1 MIMKKNV
8 LLIFSVLLSLL
19 PQAMN
24 AATWS
29 FEWNTSKKDG
39 GQGFYNFGASRE
51 DKDVYTTEL
60 NGLQWNASA
69 VGTTLYAFTANMGQY
84 IGSAGEPASSA
95 RLWTDGIVG
104 KVTTVRVTARVQKPE
119 YAGDISVT
127 VNGTSYLCDEAASA
141 ALQSTEAQFVFTVN
155 AADAQEGEVAIILNQ
170 TSEKKGPLYLR
181 KIEIDYEKA
190 QTGVMPP
197 VFSPAAGTFDEAQT
211 VEIKSSATVEAERTI
226 YYTTDGSN
234 PKQEGG
240 TRKAYT
246 EPLNIAETTTV
257 KAVVLEGADYSD
269 VVEAKY
275 VIRKDPQLSFYK
287 QNITITSGD
296 DGYADLLN
304 PNKLSPIEYT
314 SSQWD
319 VCSVDD
325 KGFLATSY
333 VEYTQTV
340 IITATFAGNEEY
352 KRGEAKMFV
361 TVEAKQPLKT
371 PVVTPMGGT
380 FDATQEVTVT
390 TDDENAVTIWYSTE
404 AKDAEEFQDDYTKS
418 TVVEGKTASF
428 TIDRSCTLY
437 VMTRGYNQN
446 SEVVTAQ
453 FVINEPLKADFTT
466 ESAATAYYDQ
476 EFDSAEEMSDWTAD
490 NGWKLVNKK
499 FGSIKADDV
508 YSIAISHDAQKT
520 GNAKLTSP
528 ELTIEEGSSVEF
540 YAYFQA
546 PFLIYGKWTFNV
558 IDTENNESTTLLNAF
573 DWAQDNSYSGPNWNK
588 FSFDLAAYTGK
599 KVKFVFDYPFGGE
612 DLAIDGFRLVKT
624 DPAAADEIHIF
635 EGESITF
642 RSLATGKPESLEWT
656 FPGAET
662 ETSTEENPVVK
673 YNVAGTYDVTLTVKR
688 GEQTDKMERKNFVVV
703 SQKAPT
709 AQIGLPEEGYES
721 PWVGVFVPT
730 EVPVTFRDLS
740 TGNPTEWNWVFQF
753 ADKETSTEQ
762 NPTVTFIKK
771 GTVSVG
777 LTAKN
782 AAGQS
787 NDVLQYAVQAGGAQY
802 VWNISSEENKNL
814 EKITLGWYGNY
825 AGSNWLGID
834 KFAERYKAPLAD
846 ATIDKVS
853 VYFASVTA
861 IDADYPV
868 TLTVNAVAGNGE
880 PGDVLAS
887 ASVKASDLKY
897 VDNDFLATDFTLDK
911 TVNLK
916 AGEGFF
922 VVVGPFPNGSLDEA
936 PYTSDDISIFCLRR
950 GEGNKNT
957 AWQLVEDQDE
967 TGAGLGT
974 FKWFE
979 NTDDPTSIAIAPC
992 VEYKDKGNGIQSAGA
1007 VCQPETKVESVY
1019 TISGQRVDAPHQGG
1033 MYIVKYTDGTCRKI
1047 MWK

>member
-24 AATWS
+24 AVTWS

-127 VNGTSYLCDEAASA
+127 VNGTSYLCDEATSA

-181 KIEIDYEKA
+181 KIEIDYEKT

-197 VFSPAAGTFDEAQT
+197 VFTPAAGTFDEAQT

-287 QNITITSGD
+287 QNITLTSGD

-352 KRGEAKMFV
+352 KQGEAKMFV

-380 FDATQEVTVT
+380 FDAPQEVTVT

-418 TVVEGKTASF
+418 TVVEGKTTSF
-428 TIDRSCTLY
+428 IVDKSCTLY

-476 EFDSAEEMSDWTAD
+476 EFDSAEEMSDWTVD

-508 YSIAISHDAQKT
+508 YSIAISYDAQKT

-558 IDTENNESTTLLNAF
+558 IDTETNESTTLLNAF
-573 DWAQDNSYSGPNWNK
+573 DWAQDNSYTGPNWNK
-588 FSFDLAAYTGK
+588 FSFSLAAYTGK

-642 RSLATGKPESLEWT
+642 RSLATGKPESLEWA

-688 GEQTDKMERKNFVVV
+688 GEQTDKMERKHFVVV

-753 ADKETSTEQ
+753 ADKETSIEQ

-897 VDNDFLATDFTLDK
+897 IDNDFLATDFTLDK

-992 VEYKDKGNGIQSAGA
+992 VEYKDKGNGIQTAGA
-1007 VCQPETKVESVY
+1007 VYLPETKVESVY
-1019 TISGQRVDAPHQGG
+1019 TISGQRVDAPRQGG

>member
-1 MIMKKNV
+1 M
-8 LLIFSVLLSLL
+8 
-19 PQAMN
+19 
-24 AATWS
+24 
-29 FEWNTSKKDG
+29 
-39 GQGFYNFGASRE
+39 
-51 DKDVYTTEL
+51 
-60 NGLQWNASA
+60 
-69 VGTTLYAFTANMGQY
+69 
-84 IGSAGEPASSA
+84 
-95 RLWTDGIVG
+95 
-104 KVTTVRVTARVQKPE
+104 
-119 YAGDISVT
+119 
-127 VNGTSYLCDEAASA
+127 
-141 ALQSTEAQFVFTVN
+141 
-155 AADAQEGEVAIILNQ
+155 
-170 TSEKKGPLYLR
+170 
-181 KIEIDYEKA
+181 
-190 QTGVMPP
+190 
-197 VFSPAAGTFDEAQT
+197 
-211 VEIKSSATVEAERTI
+211 
-226 YYTTDGSN
+226 
-234 PKQEGG
+234 
-240 TRKAYT
+240 
-246 EPLNIAETTTV
+246 
-257 KAVVLEGADYSD
+257 LEGADYSD

-287 QNITITSGD
+287 QNITLTSGD

-352 KRGEAKMFV
+352 KQGEAKMFV

-380 FDATQEVTVT
+380 FDAPQEVTVT

-418 TVVEGKTASF
+418 TVVEGKTTSF
-428 TIDRSCTLY
+428 IVDKSCTLY

-476 EFDSAEEMSDWTAD
+476 EFDSAEEMSDWTVD

-508 YSIAISHDAQKT
+508 YSIAISYEAQKT

-558 IDTENNESTTLLNAF
+558 IDTETNENTTLLNAF
-573 DWAQDNSYSGPNWNK
+573 DWAQDNSYTGPNWNK
-588 FSFDLAAYTGK
+588 FSFGLAAYTGK

-642 RSLATGKPESLEWT
+642 RSLATGKPESLEWA

-673 YNVAGTYDVTLTVKR
+673 YNVAGTYDVTLIVKR
-688 GEQTDKMERKNFVVV
+688 GEQTDKMERKHFVVV
-703 SQKAPT
+703 SQKVPT

-897 VDNDFLATDFTLDK
+897 IDNDFLATDFTLDK

-992 VEYKDKGNGIQSAGA
+992 VEYKDKGNGIQTAGA
-1007 VCQPETKVESVY
+1007 VYLPETKVESVY
-1019 TISGQRVDAPHQGG
+1019 TISGQRVDAPRQGG